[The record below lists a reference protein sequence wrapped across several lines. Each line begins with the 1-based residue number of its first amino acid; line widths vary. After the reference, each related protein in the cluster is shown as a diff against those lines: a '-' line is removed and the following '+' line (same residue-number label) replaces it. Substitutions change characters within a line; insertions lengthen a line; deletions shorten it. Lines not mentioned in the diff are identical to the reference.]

1 MKRLLFVCGVM
12 LLAVAGAQCDNA
24 GGGNVLSISASG
36 IVKGLVYLDRNG
48 NGVPDGP
55 DTIMRNVRVR
65 LIATGSLDTT
75 VVVLSDSIG
84 RFRVGTV
91 PIGTYTATVD
101 TTTIGDSVRVIQ
113 LTPAQVVVQP
123 GDSVTITATVS
134 FPAVSVR
141 AARQLPPGRR
151 VFIVGVLL
159 SPRVVFGDTTGHF
172 ADTSMAIRL
181 TRMRSSPVGIG
192 DSLRLLG
199 TTGTRDGQ
207 PTFDDAAITSLG
219 AGAAP
224 LPRIVTTLVAR
235 AANGGAL
242 DAALVFIGNVTIVDT
257 ATVDGTN
264 APPFVPPNRDYR
276 LTVDSTPADTVGRME
291 VLLDGHAGFSGSVL
305 TQFRPD
311 STISV
316 TGVLVPA
323 GAGRWRLKPRILSDV
338 VP

>member
-1 MKRLLFVCGVM
+1 MKRLLVMSGVV
-12 LLAVAGAQCDNA
+12 LAALAAAQCDNA
-24 GGGNVLSISASG
+24 GAGNVLSITASG

-48 NGVPDGP
+48 NRAADGA
-55 DTIMRNVRVR
+55 DTIIRNVRVR
-65 LIATGSLDTT
+65 LIATGSQDTT
-75 VVVLSDSIG
+75 VSVVSDSFG
-84 RFRVGTV
+84 RFRVAAV
-91 PIGTYTATVD
+91 PIGTYAVAVD
-101 TTTIGDSVRVIQ
+101 TTTIGDSVRVSQ
-113 LTPAQVVVQP
+113 VTPAQVVVQP
-123 GDSVTITATVS
+123 GDSLTLTATIS

-141 AARQLPPGRR
+141 AARQLPVGRR
-151 VFIVGVLL
+151 VFVEGVLL
-159 SPRVVFGDTTGHF
+159 APRVVFGDSTAHF

-181 TRMRSSPVGIG
+181 TRLGSGPVGIG
-192 DSLRLLG
+192 DSVRLLG

-207 PTFDDAAITSLG
+207 PTFDNAVVIPLG
-219 AGAAP
+219 AGAQP

-235 AANGGAL
+235 AASGGTL

-264 APPFVPPNRDYR
+264 APPFVPPNRDFR

-291 VLLDGHAGFSGSVL
+291 VLLDGHAGFSGAVL
-305 TQFRPD
+305 SQFRPD